1 MATEKIIQ
9 SRLVNKH
16 DVESN
21 WNRAKTFVPKAGEI
35 IVYDIDDTHSYERF
49 KLGDGET
56 VVGELPFY
64 LENELN
70 YILENMEYLAANTL
84 DADCVGGVLYFTKGI
99 TFPKPKN

>member
-1 MATEKIIQ
+1 MATEKVIQ

-16 DVESN
+16 DVEVN

-35 IVYDIDDTHSYERF
+35 IVYDIDDTYSYERF
-49 KLGDGET
+49 KLGDGKT

-70 YILENMEYLAANTL
+70 NALEQMKYLASQVPEHEYANGTL
-84 DADCVGGVLYFTKGI
+84 FIRKGI
-99 TFPKPKN
+99 TFPSAQ